1 MKEESKSCFTKFSQK
16 ESLVIF
22 AMSLF
27 LFGLM
32 FVRIEVVHRK
42 AGVMEAKLVKRIQ
55 RIEDEMQMKAQTIV
69 KEMLLTE
76 GKTTTGDSRV
86 HASVGK
92 SRATVFEYKDQD
104 VAQALKNTSLSSLF
118 TLNVYK
124 YTHSC
129 KDHFKPF
136 TEYHGE
142 LFLSTRRKTT
152 HPFKFGQRPAFSYM
166 RFNAAVCP
174 MYQLQL
180 G

>member
-1 MKEESKSCFTKFSQK
+1 MEEGSKSCFTKFSKK

-42 AGVMEAKLVKRIQ
+42 TEVMEAKLVKRIQ
-55 RIEDEMQMKAQTIV
+55 RIEDEMQMKVQTIV

-92 SRATVFEYKDQD
+92 SRTTVFEYTRCS
-104 VAQALKNTSLSSLF
+104 TS
-118 TLNVYK
+118 TQ
-124 YTHSC
+124 
-129 KDHFKPF
+129 
-136 TEYHGE
+136 E
-142 LFLSTRRKTT
+142 R
-152 HPFKFGQRPAFSYM
+152 
-166 RFNAAVCP
+166 
-174 MYQLQL
+174 L
-180 G
+180 GSGLTA